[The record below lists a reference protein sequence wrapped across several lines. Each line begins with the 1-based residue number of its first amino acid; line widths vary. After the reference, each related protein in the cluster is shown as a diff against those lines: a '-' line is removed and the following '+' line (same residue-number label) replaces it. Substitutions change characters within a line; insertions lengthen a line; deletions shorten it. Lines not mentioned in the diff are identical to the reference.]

1 MRYCLHNSKNKY
13 RQQADEILVTLPPI
27 KDIELKKL
35 VEVIL
40 EYKDKQ
46 INLYIKDAKEC
57 LESHGVQMIQ
67 AIKSKYPDVNIVLVT
82 PKVGNTEE
90 KDVLDLIAEIK
101 DAKLPFF
108 THDVVIEPTTM
119 YGLMQLGVSEM
130 YISGELGFKLDE
142 VSKILHKN
150 QVKIRAFPNIA
161 QIEWKLDNNLKAF
174 YIRPEDI
181 ELYEQYI
188 DTVDFYCETKE
199 QEEVYYKVYAIDKK
213 WSKSLKFLIKNL
225 TADIEGVFVTPAFAE
240 KRIRCGQECLLG
252 GKCRICERAVDLSK
266 VMMNVAEDL

>member
-1 MRYCLHNSKNKY
+1 MRYCLHNPKNKY
-13 RQQADEILVTLPPI
+13 RQQADEILATLPPI

-40 EYKDKQ
+40 EYQDKQ

-57 LESHGVQMIQ
+57 LENHGVQMIQ
-67 AIKSKYPDVNIVLVT
+67 AIKSKYPDINIVLLT
-82 PKVGNTEE
+82 PKINESDNE
-90 KDVLDLIAEIK
+90 DILDLIAEIK

-108 THDVVIEPTTM
+108 THNVVTDPATM

-150 QVKIRAFPNIA
+150 KVKIRAFPNTA

-174 YIRPEDI
+174 YIRPEDMDVYDKYVDVI
-181 ELYEQYI
+181 EFYKSVDIQKVLY
-188 DTVDFYCETKE
+188 
-199 QEEVYYKVYAIDKK
+199 
-213 WSKSLKFLIKNL
+213 
-225 TADIEGVFVTPAFAE
+225 
-240 KRIRCGQECLLG
+240 
-252 GKCRICERAVDLSK
+252 
-266 VMMNVAEDL
+266 